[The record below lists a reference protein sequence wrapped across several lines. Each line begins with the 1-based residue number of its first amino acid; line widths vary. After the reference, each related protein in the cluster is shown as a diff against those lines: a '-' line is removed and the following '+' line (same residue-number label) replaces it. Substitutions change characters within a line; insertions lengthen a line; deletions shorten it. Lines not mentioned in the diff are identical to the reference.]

1 MTPGWDCKV
10 TVAAL
15 EEVMDHHVIRQLKAI
30 ALVLVISYFGACAPV
45 KFDTETEKADNV
57 VEYCEGSTCFYE
69 VTEEKTV
76 GEGLVD
82 ILIVNDNSGSM
93 SFEQRKMADAF
104 SGFLS
109 SMQNLDYRI
118 AMTTTDISD
127 TRQRVNNVTNLSY
140 NPAGPYNGYGALQDG
155 KLIDFASGLKYLD
168 RNTPNKQTLFDATIR
183 RPETAHCE
191 STGFAECPGSDER
204 GIVAAGMTIKN
215 YAAQF
220 MRPTA
225 HFAVIVLSDEDERGV
240 SKYNPCNYS
249 TTADRQ
255 NCEAIKRAYPMLSS
269 GQKIVDSGGI
279 SLYVSANDQR
289 PAVAVYDSGSKS
301 EMDEPQTFVN
311 SFRSLFPN
319 KTMSF
324 HTIIVRPGDISC
336 RNAQTGQGGSSVLGQ
351 EGYAYKMVRDLVGGV
366 DGNICASNYTNQLQN
381 IGYTIGDKVTS
392 LPFRCRP
399 VNDQYEVLFSGT
411 PATSGFSAD
420 FNTMTLTVTADLDAR
435 AKVTL
440 KYTCAK

>member
-155 KLIDFASGLKYLD
+155 KLIDFASNLKFLD
-168 RNTPNKQTLFDATIR
+168 RNTPNKQTLFDAAIR
-183 RPETAHCE
+183 RPETAQCE
-191 STGFAECPGSDER
+191 NSGFTQCPSGDER
-204 GIVAAGMTIKN
+204 GIVAAGLTIKN

-225 HFAVIVLSDEDERGV
+225 HFAVIVLADEDERGV
-240 SKYNPCNYS
+240 SKYNPCNYATS
-249 TTADRQ
+249 ADRQ
-255 NCEAIKRAYPMLSS
+255 NCEAIKAAYPFTT
-269 GQKIVDSGGI
+269 
-279 SLYVSANDQR
+279 A
-289 PAVAVYDSGSKS
+289 
-301 EMDEPQTFVN
+301 DEPQAFVN

-324 HTIIVRPGDISC
+324 HTIIVRPGDTAC
-336 RNAQTGQGGSSVLGQ
+336 RNAQTGQVAAPMPVLGQ
-351 EGYAYKMVRDLVGGV
+351 EGYAYKMVRDIVGGV